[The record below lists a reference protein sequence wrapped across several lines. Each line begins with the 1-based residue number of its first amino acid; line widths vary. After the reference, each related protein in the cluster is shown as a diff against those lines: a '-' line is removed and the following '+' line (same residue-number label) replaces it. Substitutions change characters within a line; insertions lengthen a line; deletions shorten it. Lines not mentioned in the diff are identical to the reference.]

1 MWDQDVQMQELGEE
15 AKENPEKK
23 LNHCLQVNVARR
35 ELKVR
40 VCRILFGWGALFNS

>member
-1 MWDQDVQMQELGEE
+1 MGELGEK

-23 LNHCLQVNVARR
+23 LKPFLQVEVARR

-40 VCRILFGWGALFNS
+40 VCGI